1 MQWLVDYFYLLIL
14 TVGVA
19 HFVVLMVLW
28 RWERSQTQGL
38 AAYLSNLVRTL
49 SIRADIDPRMT
60 VHDRIDS
67 FIADLHEVL
76 NDRQRPDDREKL
88 YRRLIVKD
96 EAKPDMQGGRL
107 ETLYNFART
116 GIEAYPLLGILG
128 TVLAIGLGLNARPA
142 TPPAYVPGQAQVTSD
157 TSPVASPPPATTG
170 NIIRNFANS
179 IWSTCAGIAF
189 AIFLMMVNALIEPG
203 FDRLAKHRHD
213 VREVI
218 GAAKVS
224 LGMELSGPDVIDGGA
239 SRNEPTVRIA
249 RAAGGNSP

>member
-1 MQWLVDYFYLLIL
+1 MQWLVDYFYLFIL
-14 TVGVA
+14 AVGVA
-19 HFVVLMVLW
+19 HFVVLVVLW

-49 SIRADIDPRMT
+49 STRADIDPRMT

-76 NDRQRPDDREKL
+76 NDRHRTDDREKL

-128 TVLAIGLGLNARPA
+128 TVLAIGLGLNASRHTPSQPYPA
-142 TPPAYVPGQAQVTSD
+142 GQAQVTVD
-157 TSPVASPPPATTG
+157 ATAPTPPPATTG
-170 NIIRNFANS
+170 SIIRNFANS

-189 AIFLMMVNALIEPG
+189 AIFLMLVNALIEPG

-213 VREVI
+213 VRDVI

-224 LGMELSGPDVIDGGA
+224 LGMELAVPDAAESGRA
-239 SRNEPTVRIA
+239 EPVRIA
-249 RAAGGNSP
+249 RTGNSP

>member
-1 MQWLVDYFYLLIL
+1 MQALVDYFYLLIL
-14 TVGVA
+14 TIGVA

-28 RWERSQTQGL
+28 RWERGQTQGL

-49 SIRADIDPRMT
+49 STRADIDPRMT

-76 NDRQRPDDREKL
+76 NDRHRTDDREKL

-128 TVLAIGLGLNARPA
+128 TVLAIGLGLNAPRTAPA
-142 TPPAYVPGQAQVTSD
+142 APYPQAQAQVSVD
-157 TSPVASPPPATTG
+157 QAGSAAVAPPATTG
-170 NIIRNFANS
+170 SIIRNFANS

-203 FDRLAKHRHD
+203 FDRLAKHRRD

-224 LGMELSGPDVIDGGA
+224 LGMELSGAEAADA
-239 SRNEPTVRIA
+239 RAERTEPVRIA
-249 RAAGGNSP
+249 RAAGSSP